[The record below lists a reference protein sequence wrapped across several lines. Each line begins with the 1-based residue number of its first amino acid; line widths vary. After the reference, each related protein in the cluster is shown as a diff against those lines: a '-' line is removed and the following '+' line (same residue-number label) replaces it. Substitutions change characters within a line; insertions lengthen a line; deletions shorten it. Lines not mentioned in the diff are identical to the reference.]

1 MKGELLSDR
10 EVMQR
15 AKEHPESGILDM
27 QQGMEKLEEC
37 QRAAREVSV
46 GYWWKCVHE
55 IKW

>member
-1 MKGELLSDR
+1 MKGELVSDR

-37 QRAAREVSV
+37 QRAVRELECGMFVEV
-46 GYWWKCVHE
+46 RAWD
-55 IKW
+55 